1 MRKTPFRPRSDKQIS
16 QTYNDGIVKLYCVQ
30 DTAETGRMPVRH
42 ETRVVQLDYEN
53 RSVGSSQ
60 FYQAAQAQIKIEK
73 VIRVQRRSG
82 IDTKMT
88 AELEDGTKYDVARV
102 QLITD
107 CRPASLDLTL
117 TEYSQAE
124 DQTEEQEDD

>member
-1 MRKTPFRPRSDKQIS
+1 MRKTPFRPRSDTPIS
-16 QTYNDGIVKLYCVQ
+16 QTYNDGFVKLYTVT
-30 DTAETGRMPVRH
+30 DDAETGRMPVKK
-42 ETRVVQLDYEN
+42 ETFFVRLDYEN

-60 FYQAAQAQIKIEK
+60 YYQAAQAQIKIEK
-73 VIRVQRRSG
+73 VIRVQRRPG

-107 CRPASLDLTL
+107 FRPASLDLTL

>member
-1 MRKTPFRPRSDKQIS
+1 MRKMPFRPRSDKKIS
-16 QTYNDGIVKLYCVQ
+16 QTFNDGFVKLYSVQ
-30 DTAETGRMPVRH
+30 DSAEIGRMPVKR
-42 ETRVVQLDYEN
+42 ETLVVQLDYEN

-73 VIRVQRRSG
+73 VIRVQRRPG

-107 CRPASLDLTL
+107 CHPASLDLTL

-124 DQTEEQEDD
+124 DQAEEQEDD

>member
-42 ETRVVQLDYEN
+42 ETLVVQLNYEN

>member
-42 ETRVVQLDYEN
+42 ETLVVQLDYEN

-82 IDTKMT
+82 IDTKMM

>member
-1 MRKTPFRPRSDKQIS
+1 MRKTPFHPRSDKQIS

-42 ETRVVQLDYEN
+42 ETLVVQLDYEN

-73 VIRVQRRSG
+73 VIRVQRRPG
-82 IDTKMT
+82 VDTKMT